1 METARPMQRL
11 NRSQFRAMALI
22 ALVLW
27 TAACGSSSAPAAPT
41 PPPTTTTDT
50 LTGTLSP
57 TNANAHTLNAAAA
70 GTMTLTL
77 NSLTPAVPAV
87 GLGIGVVSNGSCSLQ
102 FTNSPFSAGSTWT
115 ANLGGSGTFCVVIYD
130 IGLLTQ
136 DTTYSITVVHP

>member
-1 METARPMQRL
+1 MHRS
-11 NRSQFRAMALI
+11 NHSQFRAMVII

-27 TAACGSSSAPAAPT
+27 TAACGSSPAAPSV
-41 PPPTTTTDT
+41 PLVTDT

-70 GTMTLTL
+70 GTLTITL
-77 NSLTPAVPAV
+77 NTLAPAVPAV
-87 GLGIGVVSNGSCSLQ
+87 GMGIGVVSNSTCSLQ
-102 FTNSPFSAGSTWT
+102 FTNSPFNVGAVWN